1 MNFEPREIV
10 VAPFSFKGQKGITK
24 DRYLLVISKYSKNP
38 IYDTFV
44 CLPITSIEE
53 SHPYILKIMA
63 QDLEYGTLKK
73 PSQVICHAVYVLEK
87 KDAIRLAGKVTPQF
101 YTKIKNVLKEHILDI

>member
-1 MNFEPREIV
+1 MNFEPGEIV
-10 VAPFSFKGQKGITK
+10 VAPFSFKGQKNITK

-44 CLPITSIEE
+44 CLPITSVEE
-53 SHPYILKIMA
+53 NHPYIIKIMA
-63 QDLEYGTLKK
+63 QDLQYGKLMK
-73 PSQVICHAVYVLEK
+73 PSQVICHAVYILEK

-101 YTKIKNVLKEHILDI
+101 YAKIKNVLKEHILDI